1 MDPEVRK
8 RLEWINLYQ
17 ATKDAG
23 LTCRKC
29 GISRPTLRKWLR
41 RYQEHGLP
49 GLASKSR
56 RPLHSPAAKVQV
68 EQEAWIL
75 DLRKKHK
82 LGVRRIQHEIERQ
95 HNFHLSLATIQK
107 VLEKHNL
114 SVIRN
119 KRRKQEPKIYSKSLP
134 GESVQIDTVKIG
146 PGKYQYTAI
155 DDYSRFVVAEI
166 YSRRTAAN
174 TLDFLEFVLDAF
186 PVPIQRI
193 QTDRGGEFMADK
205 VQLRL
210 MELHIKFRPIKP
222 GSPHLNGKVERVQRT
237 MLTELYSMINLKSET
252 LSDELGV
259 WLMYYN
265 YQRIH
270 GSLGTSPM
278 EKLCQHIY
286 DTPLSDEAFDA
297 FDPTKE
303 RFRDRNYKYDQ
314 MLAQLKS
321 ERPPPPY

>member
-8 RLEWINLYQ
+8 RLSWINLYT

-29 GISRPTLRKWLR
+29 GISRPTLRKWLKR
-41 RYQEHGLP
+41 FDEHGLE

-56 RPLHSPAAKVQV
+56 RPHHSPAVKVQ
-68 EQEAWIL
+68 EQQEDWIL
-75 DLRKKHK
+75 ELRKERK

-95 HNFHLSLATIQK
+95 HSFHLSLATIQK
-107 VLEKHNL
+107 VLKKHNL
-114 SVIRN
+114 SVIRQ
-119 KRRKQEPKIYSKSLP
+119 KRRKQPPKRYSKSLP
-134 GESVQIDTVKIG
+134 GECIQIDTIKIG

-166 YSRRTAAN
+166 YPRRTAAN
-174 TLDFLEFVLDAF
+174 SLDFLEFVLDAF

-193 QTDRGGEFMADK
+193 QTDRGSEFMADK

-210 MELHIKFRPIKP
+210 MELHIKFRPNKP
-222 GSPHLNGKVERVQRT
+222 GSPHLNGKVERVQQT
-237 MLTELYSMINLKSET
+237 ILTELYSWTNLKSET
-252 LSDELGV
+252 LSEELGV

-270 GSLGTSPM
+270 GSLGTAPVD
-278 EKLCQHIY
+278 KLCERIY
-286 DTPLSDEAFDA
+286 DAPTGDEVYDS

-303 RFRDRNYKYDQ
+303 RFRDRNYEYDQ
-314 MLAQLKS
+314 LLAEMMKKDL
-321 ERPPPPY
+321 